1 MAIPTGPRRKA
12 NNSGKI
18 SGTSSSDTAHH
29 HATTTTTAT
38 QNSEPQEPQHHNN
51 DNDDNNNYP
60 STTDPSY
67 QSFENSQDVVW
78 RVRPDDTVYGDPYS
92 MNQTYRRDKAL
103 DIFRRNQPLPGSN
116 DRKID
121 SQTRKTRVGCIDDR
135 RVEFELVTN
144 VNQSPEESFAQRAK
158 FHIRNI
164 RYEQMTLEERIR
176 LYMCQWNI
184 AQLCLLY
191 VSLFML
197 LNVLFAGFFSALE
210 ENCCGDA
217 TLGYNENF
225 QFTIQTWTTIG
236 YGTLS
241 PVGDTAS
248 FWVVVNSILSLIVN
262 TIFAGLLFLR
272 IVRPSANLQ
281 FSKVVTYC
289 NVHGLPC
296 LEIRVGNP
304 ENFNLLI
311 DVVGTLQMVWEG
323 LEDSCDYSN
332 YANEVRMYGD
342 DAEHAATTNKN
353 EETSFPNTP
362 TTVVITKD
370 LKLLQ
375 DSYYTIPSVRTFR
388 HVVDESSPLFGL
400 RLDEF
405 TKMFYLN
412 FRIQATNSTTQSQI
426 SASTMYDQHDV
437 LVGHRFRPQV
447 HLNHQK
453 STLTCDFSKMN
464 ETHPFPVW
472 YAKPKTFSSRRTKP
486 PEFQQQQHPN
496 HENVQI

>member
-1 MAIPTGPRRKA
+1 MFGGAV
-12 NNSGKI
+12 
-18 SGTSSSDTAHH
+18 SSSI
-29 HATTTTTAT
+29 
-38 QNSEPQEPQHHNN
+38 
-51 DNDDNNNYP
+51 
-60 STTDPSY
+60 
-67 QSFENSQDVVW
+67 V
-78 RVRPDDTVYGDPYS
+78 
-92 MNQTYRRDKAL
+92 M
-103 DIFRRNQPLPGSN
+103 
-116 DRKID
+116 
-121 SQTRKTRVGCIDDR
+121 GC
-135 RVEFELVTN
+135 
-144 VNQSPEESFAQRAK
+144 S
-158 FHIRNI
+158 HI
-164 RYEQMTLEERIR
+164 
-176 LYMCQWNI
+176 C
-184 AQLCLLY
+184 
-191 VSLFML
+191 
-197 LNVLFAGFFSALE
+197 
-210 ENCCGDA
+210 
-217 TLGYNENF
+217 
-225 QFTIQTWTTIG
+225 
-236 YGTLS
+236 
-241 PVGDTAS
+241 PV
-248 FWVVVNSILSLIVN
+248 
-262 TIFAGLLFLR
+262 
-272 IVRPSANLQ
+272 
-281 FSKVVTYC
+281 
-289 NVHGLPC
+289 
-296 LEIRVGNP
+296 RVGNP

-332 YANEVRMYGD
+332 YANEVRMYGNETEY
-342 DAEHAATTNKN
+342 AAATTNN
-353 EETSFPNTP
+353 NMDPTTVPNTTP

-447 HLNHQK
+447 HLNHKK

-472 YAKPKTFSSRRTKP
+472 YAKPKTFSSRRTTL